1 MPEVI
6 IAGSEG
12 RIEGRYHH
20 NQNDTS
26 PIAIILHPHP
36 EHGGNMNSKPVYLL
50 YHAFAERGFS
60 VLRFNFRGVGK
71 SQGVFD
77 NGEGELTD
85 AATSLDW
92 LQSHN
97 PGARQVWMGG
107 FSFGSWIGMQLMMR
121 RPEISSFISLGTP
134 ASMFDFSFL
143 APCPSSG
150 LLVHGGNDTIIPK
163 ESAEKLHKRLSH
175 QKNIKI
181 NLNIIKNT
189 DHFFTDNLASLNK
202 IVGSYID
209 NSMDS

>member
-1 MPEVI
+1 MPEI
-6 IAGSEG
+6 MIAGSEG

-20 NQNDTS
+20 SQNDAS

-36 EHGGNMNSKPVYLL
+36 EHGGNMNSKPAYLL
-50 YHAFAERGFS
+50 FRAFAERGFS

-71 SQGVFD
+71 SQGIFD

-85 AATSLDW
+85 AATALDW
-92 LQSHN
+92 IQSHN

-121 RPEISSFISLGTP
+121 RPEISAFISLGTP

-150 LLVHGGNDTIIPK
+150 LFIHGAEDSIIPR
-163 ESAEKLHKRLSH
+163 ESVEKLHKRLSH
-175 QKNIKI
+175 QKNIKVA
-181 NLNIIKNT
+181 LKTIKDT
-189 DHFFTDNLASLNK
+189 DHFFTDSLASLNK
-202 IVGSYID
+202 VVGDYID
-209 NSMDS
+209 NSMK